1 MVWSAPPDLASRVLR
16 HERLIVFGGIAL
28 LLGLCWWFL
37 AGQTS
42 LAPGADMA
50 MMPPSLGALVA
61 MWWLMMLAMMLP
73 SATPAIL
80 LYARVRRQRGEGG
93 MIVRPWIFGAGY
105 ALVWLGFSI
114 LAAIVQQLIATPQMT
129 VAEEWLASAVIVAA
143 GIYQLSPV
151 KNACLRRCRSP
162 VQFLTRHWRPG
173 APGALRL
180 GALHGAHCVGCCS
193 MLMALL
199 FVGGVMNFAWIALLT
214 LIVGVEKLVPGGE
227 WIGRAAGVALIGWA
241 GVRLLA

>member
-1 MVWSAPPDLASRVLR
+1 VSSAPDLTAKILR
-16 HERLIVFGGIAL
+16 HERVIVVAGIVL
-28 LLGLCWWFL
+28 LVILCWWFL
-37 AGQTS
+37 AGQATNLPS
-42 LAPGADMA
+42 GAEMA
-50 MMPPSLGALVA
+50 MMHPSLGARVA

-80 LYARVRRQRGEGG
+80 LYAQVRRQRGNSG
-93 MIVRPWIFGAGY
+93 MVVRPWIFAAGY
-105 ALVWLGFSI
+105 ALVWLAFSI
-114 LAAIVQQLIATPQMT
+114 LAATVQKLLATPQMT
-129 VAEEWLASAVIVAA
+129 LAEEWLASAVIVAA

-173 APGALRL
+173 IAGALRL
-180 GALHGAHCVGCCS
+180 GALHGAYCVGCCW

-214 LIVGVEKLVPGGE
+214 LIVGMEKLVPNGE
-227 WIGRAAGVALIGWA
+227 SIGRAAGVALIGW
-241 GVRLLA
+241 GFVRMLG

>member
-1 MVWSAPPDLASRVLR
+1 
-16 HERLIVFGGIAL
+16 
-28 LLGLCWWFL
+28 
-37 AGQTS
+37 
-42 LAPGADMA
+42 
-50 MMPPSLGALVA
+50 
-61 MWWLMMLAMMLP
+61 
-73 SATPAIL
+73 
-80 LYARVRRQRGEGG
+80 
-93 MIVRPWIFGAGY
+93 
-105 ALVWLGFSI
+105 
-114 LAAIVQQLIATPQMT
+114 
-129 VAEEWLASAVIVAA
+129 VIVAA

-180 GALHGAHCVGCCS
+180 GALHGAHCVGCCW

-227 WIGRAAGVALIGWA
+227 WIGRAAGVALIAWG